1 MGMFAW
7 STFPCST
14 PTGTR
19 CTTFT
24 TAADILGVEKSPL
37 LVVFFYPGHLQS
49 TVTLM
54 GQNIVFLPIFWTYS
68 GYDFLVNRNRHVG
81 EVGIF
86 CTIVPIGISIIFT
99 FKTNYSSSG
108 LAFYLQTSFIEY
120 RTGTGTVPVSKK
132 FY

>member
-1 MGMFAW
+1 MSAW

-37 LVVFFYPGHLQS
+37 LVVFFLSRASAIDCNPHGSEHC
-49 TVTLM
+49 
-54 GQNIVFLPIFWTYS
+54 VFTY
-68 GYDFLVNRNRHVG
+68 FLDLFRIRFSSKSEPACSRSRH
-81 EVGIF
+81 F
-86 CTIVPIGISIIFT
+86 FTFVPIGISIIFT

-108 LAFYLQTSFIEY
+108 LAFYLQTSFMEYRY
-120 RTGTGTVPVSKK
+120 RTGK
-132 FY
+132 